1 MAAIEEVTIN
11 CSTSAFK
18 PAFKTLSVPST
29 AGANK
34 LFLLLETLKGNGDAR
49 CIIYLQSLA
58 ASTQPSSFKRSNS
71 TNDKLSIGAWWPI
84 VSLVCSIK
92 VLLTGIS
99 GWIAKHT
106 AIELLNAGYE
116 VLGTV
121 RNNTLIE
128 QTKETI
134 SQHASIDKLSF
145 VELDLLKDDGW
156 NEAAQGCKYIMH
168 LASPFPYKVSNNR
181 DSLLAPAVDGT
192 LRVLNAGV
200 NANVEQII
208 KTSSIVAMFRKPNR
222 SNPYT
227 FGENDWTD
235 ENWTKGVTDYFLSKT
250 KAERLAW
257 ELMESKGLKNKLTT
271 ICPGGVFGDALDKKG
286 GTSIEYVRQFLKG
299 KFPAAPKWGVL
310 ISDVK
315 DVAKAHVACIGNN
328 NVGGRRLIVGKE
340 VKTLIEL
347 SQIMAE
353 AMPEYAKKL
362 PKKHLPNFM
371 VKLFSYLDS
380 SAKTMIPDL
389 EITMQTDNSYAEDL
403 LGLKFN
409 PAKGC
414 ISETAKSVVRL
425 GLV

>member
-1 MAAIEEVTIN
+1 MT
-11 CSTSAFK
+11 
-18 PAFKTLSVPST
+18 
-29 AGANK
+29 
-34 LFLLLETLKGNGDAR
+34 D
-49 CIIYLQSLA
+49 
-58 ASTQPSSFKRSNS
+58 
-71 TNDKLSIGAWWPI
+71 
-84 VSLVCSIK
+84 K

-106 AIELLNAGYE
+106 AIELLNKGYE

-121 RNNTLIE
+121 RNDSLVE

-168 LASPFPYKVSNNR
+168 IASPFPMKVSSNR
-181 DSLLAPAVDGT
+181 ESLLPVAVDGT
-192 LRVLNAGV
+192 LRVLNAGL
-200 NANVEQII
+200 NAGVEQII

-235 ENWTKGVTDYFLSKT
+235 ENWIEGVNDYFLSKT

-257 ELMESKGLKNKLTT
+257 ELMESKGFKNKLTT

-286 GTSIEYVRQFLKG
+286 GTSIEYVRQFMKG
-299 KFPAAPKWGVL
+299 KFPGAPKFAVL
-310 ISDVK
+310 ISDVR
-315 DVAKAHVACIGNN
+315 DIAKAHVACLGNN
-328 NVGGRRLIVGKE
+328 KVGGRRLIVGKE
-340 VKTLIEL
+340 VKRLVEL
-347 SQIMAE
+347 SQLMAE

-362 PKKHLPNFM
+362 PKKELPNFM
-371 VKLFSYLDS
+371 VKLISYLDS

-389 EITMQTDNSYAEDL
+389 GITMQTDTTYAEEL
-403 LGLKFN
+403 LGFEFK
-409 PAKGC
+409 PAKDC
-414 ISETAKSVVRL
+414 ITENAKSVVRL

>member
-1 MAAIEEVTIN
+1 MN
-11 CSTSAFK
+11 
-18 PAFKTLSVPST
+18 
-29 AGANK
+29 N
-34 LFLLLETLKGNGDAR
+34 
-49 CIIYLQSLA
+49 
-58 ASTQPSSFKRSNS
+58 
-71 TNDKLSIGAWWPI
+71 
-84 VSLVCSIK
+84 K
-92 VLLTGIS
+92 VLLTGVS

-106 AIELLNAGYE
+106 AIELLNSGYE

-121 RNNTLIE
+121 RNDNLIE

-134 SQHASIDKLSF
+134 SKHASIDKLSF

-168 LASPFPYKVSNNR
+168 LASPFPFKVSNNR
-181 DSLLAPAVDGT
+181 NSLLAPAVDGT
-192 LRVLNAGV
+192 LRVINAGL
-200 NANVEQII
+200 NANVEQFIV
-208 KTSSIVAMFRKPNR
+208 TSSIAAMFRKPIR
-222 SNPYT
+222 SNPYS

-235 ENWTKGVTDYFLSKT
+235 ENWKEGVNDYFLSKT
-250 KAERLAW
+250 RAEKAAW

-271 ICPGGVFGDALDKKG
+271 INPGGVFGDALDKKG
-286 GTSIEYVRQFLKG
+286 GTSFEIVRQFMKG
-299 KFPAAPKWGVL
+299 KFPATPKWGIL

-315 DVAKAHVACIGNN
+315 DVSRAHIACIGNTK
-328 NVGGRRLIVGKE
+328 VGGRRLIVGKE
-340 VKTLIEL
+340 VKKLIEL

-362 PKKHLPNFM
+362 PKKELPNFM
-371 VKLFSYLDS
+371 VKLISFLDS

-389 EITMQTDNSYAEDL
+389 EIVMQTDTSYAEDL

-409 PAKGC
+409 SAKGC